1 LWLIAKGGADSC
13 RLRRYGIAGNNAM
26 LEYMIRINKHNATA
40 RQGEGM
46 TDTSKEAG
54 VIMALEDRF
63 EKQRLPR
70 LLSLKDK
77 VDGGGVLDDPD
88 IEFLEQVI
96 NDAMHSKPLMDRHP
110 EWQSFCAYVV
120 HLYEEIT
127 EMALRNEEKRRP
139 AG

>member
-1 LWLIAKGGADSC
+1 
-13 RLRRYGIAGNNAM
+13 
-26 LEYMIRINKHNATA
+26 
-40 RQGEGM
+40 M
-46 TDTSKEAG
+46 TDMSKEAG
-54 VIMALEDRF
+54 VIMALEERF